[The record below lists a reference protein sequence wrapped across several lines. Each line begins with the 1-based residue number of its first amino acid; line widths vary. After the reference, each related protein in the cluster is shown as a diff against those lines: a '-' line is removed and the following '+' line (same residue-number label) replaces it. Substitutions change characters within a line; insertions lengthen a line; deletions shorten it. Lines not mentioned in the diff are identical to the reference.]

1 MLSYKELRAA
11 PGTKGPCVRVCQKH
25 TVTPVSGS
33 RIPGTCNFRNPEGSV
48 PLASGPA
55 TFGVGGGGGG
65 CFSNRDL
72 QAQGPHQPRG
82 PSPVGM
88 DAPHRGHTHPRVFIP
103 CSHHTSPCGPSPL
116 GLLGSH
122 PPTHPGLDPRL
133 THWPPPQ
140 QQLAC
145 LLPARVGGIAPQVSR
160 REVRYALRAP
170 APPFLEL
177 RCFCGHRQQ

>member
-1 MLSYKELRAA
+1 M
-11 PGTKGPCVRVCQKH
+11 
-25 TVTPVSGS
+25 
-33 RIPGTCNFRNPEGSV
+33 

-55 TFGVGGGGGG
+55 MFGVGGGGGG

-82 PSPVGM
+82 PSPLGT
-88 DAPHRGHTHPRVFIP
+88 DAPHRGRTHPRVFIP
-103 CSHHTSPCGPSPL
+103 CSHHTSPCRPSPL

-145 LLPARVGGIAPQVSR
+145 LLPALWRWDCTPGQQEGGEICPPRPSPALPRAQMLLWPQAAIKGIDQQAFGQVKPSR
-160 REVRYALRAP
+160 RKIHVSN
-170 APPFLEL
+170 
-177 RCFCGHRQQ
+177 